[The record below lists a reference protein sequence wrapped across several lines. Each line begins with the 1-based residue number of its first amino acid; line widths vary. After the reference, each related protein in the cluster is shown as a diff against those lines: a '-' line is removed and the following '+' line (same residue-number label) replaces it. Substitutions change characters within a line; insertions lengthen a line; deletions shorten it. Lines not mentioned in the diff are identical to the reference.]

1 MEESIGRK
9 VTVSVGD
16 FNLCTLGV
24 PYILAGCEPQG
35 YMPPYVSLV
44 KKYTFSKCVKISE
57 AFLLYVMWDLSDDNL
72 QNFHASMTKS

>member
-1 MEESIGRK
+1 MEESIGRN

-44 KKYTFSKCVKISE
+44 KKDTF
-57 AFLLYVMWDLSDDNL
+57 
-72 QNFHASMTKS
+72 